1 MSRRPRT
8 REQAAPRAEHLTRLL
23 VRATMDPHQEP
34 AFFRAL
40 LQATVYAHVPIAD
53 PQGPRLRFIQ
63 FPHPETGQ
71 LLLPFFTDQV
81 RARIAAGQ
89 AARVVAL
96 PGRSFLEATRGA
108 TLVLNPNDERGLL
121 YPEEIDALLR
131 TGRVARI
138 DKVTIQAGQ
147 EPQVGPPGTTPQWVV
162 DLITL
167 TLAGLPFVEVAY
179 LASLHVPHD
188 PDHPSLLLALG
199 TTAGQGER
207 AVHAVVTAT
216 QPACIQYRF
225 PLDVMHFVEP
235 DSRPAWIDAFALLPT
250 YAKSWGARLVATI
263 DTPPTRLS

>member
-1 MSRRPRT
+1 MTNAS
-8 REQAAPRAEHLTRLL
+8 HLTRLL
-23 VRATMDPHQEP
+23 VRAATDPSLEP

-40 LQATVYAHVPIAD
+40 LKATVYTHVPIAE
-53 PQGPRLRFIQ
+53 PQSQRLRFIQ

-71 LLLPFFTDQV
+71 LLLPFFTDHA

-89 AARVVAL
+89 AARIVAL
-96 PGRSFLEATRGA
+96 PGRTFLEATRGA
-108 TLVLNPNDERGLL
+108 TLILNPNDERGLL

-147 EPQVGPPGTTPQWVV
+147 EPQVGPPGTTPAWLI
-162 DLITL
+162 DLITPA
-167 TLAGLPFVEVAY
+167 LAGLPFVEVAY
-179 LASLHVPHD
+179 LASLYVPQD

-199 TTAGQGER
+199 TTVGQGDR

-216 QPACIQYRF
+216 QPACIQHRF

-235 DSRPAWIDAFALLPT
+235 DGRPAWIEAFALLPT
-250 YAKSWGARLVATI
+250 YAKSWGARLMATI
-263 DTPPTRLS
+263 DTSPTRPS